1 MTKRNSIITIIAV
14 VLLLFYI
21 GSAYNRLVNQSQQV
35 QASWAQVQNV
45 YQRRLDL
52 IPNLV
57 STVKGY
63 TKHENETLVAV
74 TKARA
79 AIAGVNSANIPD
91 AQKLAQIDQTQTALN
106 SALGRLLVVVERYPD
121 LKASQNYMA
130 LQVELAGTEN
140 RIAVERQRFNESAQ
154 HYNVMIRQFPTNIV
168 ARLFGFQPTAYFQA
182 QQNAQEAPKVS
193 F

>member
-1 MTKRNSIITIIAV
+1 MIKRMRVVVIT
-14 VLLLFYI
+14 LFISLSVYI
-21 GSAYNRLVNQSQQV
+21 GSAYNQLVNQAQKTE
-35 QASWAQVQNV
+35 AAWAQVQNV

-63 TKHENETLVAV
+63 TKHERETLEAV

-79 AIAGVNSANIPD
+79 AMAGVSPNSIPD
-91 AQKLAQIDQTQTALN
+91 NQKIDQINQTQTALN
-106 SALGRLLVVVERYPD
+106 SALGRLLIVVERYPD

-140 RIAVERQRFNESAQ
+140 RIAVERQRFNQTALL
-154 HYNVMIRQFPTNIV
+154 YNTTIRKFPKNIV
-168 ARLFGFQPTAYFQA
+168 AKLFGFQPTAYFQA
-182 QQNAQEAPKVS
+182 PSNAQEASKVS

>member
-1 MTKRNSIITIIAV
+1 MTKHISITALIIFI
-14 VLLLFYI
+14 LLGIYM
-21 GSAYNRLVNQSQQV
+21 GGAYNQLVNQSQQV

-63 TKHENETLVAV
+63 TKHERETLEAV

-79 AIAGVNSANIPD
+79 AIREASPSAIPD
-91 AQKLAQIDQTQTALN
+91 TQKIAQIDQTQTALN

-121 LKASQNYMA
+121 LKASQNFMA

-140 RIAVERQRFNESAQ
+140 RIAVERQRFNQSAQ
-154 HYNVMIRQFPTNIV
+154 IYNMTIHQFPKNIV
-168 ARLFGFQPTAYFQA
+168 ARLFGFNPTAYFQA
-182 QQNAQEAPKVS
+182 HQNAQEAPNVT

>member
-1 MTKRNSIITIIAV
+1 MTKRTGIIAIIIV
-14 VLLLFYI
+14 ILLGLYI

-79 AIAGVNSANIPD
+79 AIAGVSPSNVPD

-121 LKASQNYMA
+121 LKASQNYLA

-140 RIAVERQRFNESAQ
+140 RIAVERQRFNETAQ
-154 HYNVMIRQFPTNIV
+154 LYNVSLQQFPTNIV
-168 ARLFGFQPTAYFQA
+168 ARMFGFQPTAYFQA
-182 QQNAQEAPKVS
+182 QPAAQEAPKVN